1 MANHSPTP
9 WWSSEVGGFV
19 AYDRNG
25 DLICMMG
32 PPFKLSQPPEE
43 RRANYAALCVA
54 AESLQRLADLAE
66 ACRRLSPSYCADR
79 GCAQI
84 DDDTFDAILEEAEAL
99 LEHVAEE
106 GLVLDPFP
114 DDSGGVPTDGG
125 EHC

>member
-1 MANHSPTP
+1 MANHSSTP
-9 WWSSEVGGFV
+9 WWYSDAGVLVVF
-19 AYDRNG
+19 DREG
-25 DLICMMG
+25 APICWDRTFDLVHT
-32 PPFKLSQPPEE
+32 FAE
-43 RRANYAALCVA
+43 RRANYAAICVA

-84 DDDTFDAILEEAEAL
+84 DDDSFDAILEEAVAL
-99 LEHVAEE
+99 LEHVTEE

-114 DDSGGVPTDGG
+114 DVSGGVPTDGG